1 MKKIYFILLILFH
14 LNFMN
19 CFRKYDK
26 NKNNS
31 LISHSINNEEKN
43 KKNNNNNN
51 KNKKND
57 NSFSATSFLN
67 EKNKNKSYTN
77 VSKIKNI
84 YIRGESNKTTNIEE
98 EEEEEEK
105 KNILNN
111 NDKETNYSFLSLK
124 FFPFILTSLLHTG
137 INQIPRNTDIEL
149 YEFEKSP
156 MIRHMLVAEERKNA
170 YTYMFFI
177 VISFVVVLLIA
188 LFIFKFFFNL

>member
-14 LNFMN
+14 LNFME

-26 NKNNS
+26 NKNKI
-31 LISHSINNEEKN
+31 LISHSINNN
-43 KKNNNNNN
+43 NNSIKNNNNNN
-51 KNKKND
+51 
-57 NSFSATSFLN
+57 NSFSATSFSS

-77 VSKIKNI
+77 VLKKKNI
-84 YIRGESNKTTNIEE
+84 YIREESNKTTNIKED
-98 EEEEEEK
+98 EEK
-105 KNILNN
+105 NKKINN

-137 INQIPRNTDIEL
+137 INQIPRNTEIEL

-177 VISFVVVLLIA
+177 VISFVVVVLIA